1 MEKFW
6 RICRWLRLGLLF
18 LLVLGVAGLAFYTH
32 TDGFRDFV
40 RQKLLAAIN
49 DSVRGKI
56 SVARLDGSVWGSL
69 TLVDVRLVDNEIE
82 IARIP
87 RVKVNYALLP
97 LIWGRIQV
105 FRLEA
110 SQPLVWL
117 KEGRDGVWNI
127 VEALS
132 PAAPQSETPSLVVS
146 ISSVE
151 LQKAD
156 VDVSFSGR
164 SYRLTGLDTQGSAGI
179 RPDGISVDLRQV
191 SSRVLT
197 EGMPEVQV
205 KGALAYE
212 DSSGRESLKF
222 SNLAIESGSSGLRL
236 TGKVDDLKTFE
247 TEAKVS
253 IDKLAPGDVATFC
266 SAVAGQSE
274 CFGNGRS
281 PRTAHGAEGRF
292 FPLGGGWLFSRQLSD
307 GCNR

>member
-6 RICRWLRLGLLF
+6 RFCRWLRLALLV

-32 TDGFRDFV
+32 TDGFREFV
-40 RQKLLAAIN
+40 RQKLVTAIN
-49 DSVRGKI
+49 DSMRGKV

-69 TLVDVRLVDNEIE
+69 TLIDVRLVDNESE

-87 RVKVNYALLP
+87 RLKVNYALLP

-132 PAAPQSETPSLVVS
+132 PAEPQSETPSLVVS

-164 SYRLTGLDTQGSAGI
+164 SYRLTDLDTQGTAGI
-179 RPDGISVDLRQV
+179 RPDLITVDLRQV

-197 EGMPEVQV
+197 EGMPEARV
-205 KGALAYE
+205 KGALAYQ
-212 DSSGRESLKF
+212 DSGGRESLKF
-222 SNLAIESGSSGLRL
+222 SDFVIESGSSGSKIN
-236 TGKVDDLKTFE
+236 GK
-247 TEAKVS
+247 
-253 IDKLAPGDVATFC
+253 
-266 SAVAGQSE
+266 
-274 CFGNGRS
+274 N
-281 PRTAHGAEGRF
+281 
-292 FPLGGGWLFSRQLSD
+292 
-307 GCNR
+307 

>member
-1 MEKFW
+1 M
-6 RICRWLRLGLLF
+6 F

-40 RQKLLAAIN
+40 RQKLVRAIN
-49 DSVRGKI
+49 DSIQGKV

-69 TLVDVRLVDNEIE
+69 TLIDVRLADNESE

-87 RVKVNYALLP
+87 RLKVNYALLP

-110 SQPLVWL
+110 SQPLLWL

-132 PAAPQSETPSLVVS
+132 PAEPQSETLSLVVS

-164 SYRLTGLDTQGSAGI
+164 SYRLTGLDTQGTAGI
-179 RPDGISVDLRQV
+179 RPDEISCR
-191 SSRVLT
+191 SAT
-197 EGMPEVQV
+197 GF
-205 KGALAYE
+205 
-212 DSSGRESLKF
+212 F
-222 SNLAIESGSSGLRL
+222 SCADGGHARS
-236 TGKVDDLKTFE
+236 
-247 TEAKVS
+247 
-253 IDKLAPGDVATFC
+253 
-266 SAVAGQSE
+266 AGQ
-274 CFGNGRS
+274 GR
-281 PRTAHGAEGRF
+281 PR
-292 FPLGGGWLFSRQLSD
+292 LS
-307 GCNR
+307 G